1 MSVKYIQNSEFNIFR
16 QSYKPVIFIS
26 AFFDI
31 GRGSWP
37 ILSRSVDKYISSFYN
52 YLPFNYNMILFM
64 DDKYIDKIPLTTNLK
79 IIPINL
85 KWLETNVYAWKV
97 LEKAKEIHASEF
109 YKNLASQ
116 HGSVE
121 NIYPEYNAINH
132 AKIDFIIHAIM
143 NHIGEDSDAMICWSD
158 FGYFNSILHNN
169 PDEFPNRQIDCRYFS
184 SNKINCFLYDTIK
197 PNDYDVIYTLTK
209 APVTFTGS
217 FWCGDCSIM
226 FTYQKLYHECLN
238 ELYQQTISDDDQH
251 VMLRCFIKDSSIFEL
266 FLENK
271 KWPQVLLQFQKNI

>member
-1 MSVKYIQNSEFNIFR
+1 MSIKYIQKSDFNIFR
-16 QSYKPVIFIS
+16 QSYKPLIFVS

-31 GRGSWP
+31 GRGQWP
-37 ILSRSVDKYISSFYN
+37 NSARSVDRYISSFCN

-64 DDKYIDKIPLTTNLK
+64 DDKYIDKIPLSPNLK

-85 KWLETNVYAWKV
+85 RWLETNVYAWKV
-97 LEKAKEIHASEF
+97 LEKAKEIHDSEF

-116 HGSVE
+116 HGSIE

-132 AKIDFIIHAIM
+132 AKIDFVTYAIT
-143 NHIGEDSDAMICWSD
+143 HYIGLESNYNVCWSD
-158 FGYFNSILHNN
+158 FGYFDSILHNN
-169 PDEFPNRQIDCRYFS
+169 IKEFPSRILDSRYFS
-184 SNKINCFLYDTIK
+184 PNKINFFLYDIIR
-197 PNDYDVIYTLTK
+197 PNDYDIIYTLTK

-226 FTYQKLYHECLN
+226 FKYQKLYHECLD
-238 ELYQQTISDDDQH
+238 ELYQHQISDDDQH
-251 VMLRCFIKDSSIFEL
+251 VMLRCFIKDQSIFEL

-271 KWPQVLLQFQKNI
+271 KWPQVLLDFQKEI